1 MSQIFSRSNFQKKV
15 LSRLNN
21 SNKNILIRK
30 YLCQKT
36 ENINPSNEIHEKNKI
51 NKIIRTVN
59 TSVKKNKYVKKINI
73 NDYDDKSP
81 VQKNVNVNSNK
92 KPILVKKKMLKSK
105 KKLNLENK
113 ENQTINQKEKI
124 VNKHTKKKSLKV
136 LLSESKTSFNQ
147 NLTKIDKDDK
157 TLNFNKNQG
166 NKLFKIIKNI
176 ENTKS
181 KKENNNQKQE
191 IKDINNNKEKE
202 INDIGTNKTVM
213 VTNYKTNII
222 ENGQTNEDE
231 ELEENKIINISQ
243 DDDIEYYLKYEA
255 KNKSEKIIK
264 TDNNNDKIIPLKN
277 IRNGRLEN
285 SRLKQMHR
293 KINSLDNFLNSKEIK
308 LYNPIDKYNNNERE
322 NGRNFM
328 NVINNFDIIDIIS
341 RKERFKKISKS
352 NHNNFNLTKEI
363 SEETIIKKYPT
374 LKKKFKLN
382 GLNIIY
388 NDSNETSR
396 EKEKEIKNEES
407 YLKKNSHNIYSLY
420 KNISLLKPKKKNIN
434 INKAISGPDM
444 PPKSFQNS
452 WNKKYFIPLVSATL
466 VRDQDIK
473 KRKINFNKKIPTEID
488 KTKMKDILTYSNYKT
503 NQKNHLNFG
512 DNNKKKRELLFNFE
526 NNNIIIDNKIN
537 LSLQHKRT
545 NSFIN
550 KRYFHITERNNSI
563 NKNLNDSDNYN
574 TNHDIDLDIQEKK
587 LKTICKEIKKY
598 KFMKKVNN
606 KNLCSFTLENKF
618 NKILS
623 DDDKIEKINIKLN
636 NNIHQIDKKN
646 KKLKAIHLKLGYLN
660 IINIK
665 NDNLINGN
673 KLVIK
678 RGELLNKLRKIKKDY
693 TNYKCSD

>member
-1 MSQIFSRSNFQKKV
+1 M
-15 LSRLNN
+15 
-21 SNKNILIRK
+21 
-30 YLCQKT
+30 
-36 ENINPSNEIHEKNKI
+36 KI
-51 NKIIRTVN
+51 VRIIN
-59 TSVKKNKYVKKINI
+59 TSVKMNKYVKKINI

-81 VQKNVNVNSNK
+81 VQKNVNGNSNK

-176 ENTKS
+176 ENIKS
-181 KKENNNQKQE
+181 NKENNNQKQE

-222 ENGQTNEDE
+222 DNGQTNEDE

-264 TDNNNDKIIPLKN
+264 TDNNNDKIISLKN
-277 IRNGRLEN
+277 IRNNRLEN

-293 KINSLDNFLNSKEIK
+293 KINSLDNFLDSKEIK

-396 EKEKEIKNEES
+396 EKEIKNEES
-407 YLKKNSHNIYSLY
+407 YLKK
-420 KNISLLKPKKKNIN
+420 
-434 INKAISGPDM
+434 
-444 PPKSFQNS
+444 
-452 WNKKYFIPLVSATL
+452 KY
-466 VRDQDIK
+466 
-473 KRKINFNKKIPTEID
+473 
-488 KTKMKDILTYSNYKT
+488 
-503 NQKNHLNFG
+503 
-512 DNNKKKRELLFNFE
+512 
-526 NNNIIIDNKIN
+526 
-537 LSLQHKRT
+537 
-545 NSFIN
+545 
-550 KRYFHITERNNSI
+550 
-563 NKNLNDSDNYN
+563 
-574 TNHDIDLDIQEKK
+574 HDI
-587 LKTICKEIKKY
+587 
-598 KFMKKVNN
+598 N
-606 KNLCSFTLENKF
+606 
-618 NKILS
+618 
-623 DDDKIEKINIKLN
+623 
-636 NNIHQIDKKN
+636 
-646 KKLKAIHLKLGYLN
+646 
-660 IINIK
+660 
-665 NDNLINGN
+665 
-673 KLVIK
+673 
-678 RGELLNKLRKIKKDY
+678 
-693 TNYKCSD
+693 

>member
-15 LSRLNN
+15 LTRLNN
-21 SNKNILIRK
+21 SNKNILIKK
-30 YLCQKT
+30 YLGQKT

-51 NKIIRTVN
+51 NKIVRTTN
-59 TSVKKNKYVKKINI
+59 TSVKTNKYVKKINI

-176 ENTKS
+176 ENIKS
-181 KKENNNQKQE
+181 NKENNNQKQE

-222 ENGQTNEDE
+222 DNGQTNDDED
-231 ELEENKIINISQ
+231 LEENKIINISQ

-264 TDNNNDKIIPLKN
+264 TDNNNDKIILLKN

-293 KINSLDNFLNSKEIK
+293 KSNSLDNFLNN
-308 LYNPIDKYNNNERE
+308 LIDKYNNNERE

-396 EKEKEIKNEES
+396 EKEIKNEES
-407 YLKKNSHNIYSLY
+407 YLKKKYHDINSLH
-420 KNISLLKPKKKNIN
+420 KNISSVKSRKKNIN
-434 INKAISGPDM
+434 INK
-444 PPKSFQNS
+444 
-452 WNKKYFIPLVSATL
+452 V
-466 VRDQDIK
+466 
-473 KRKINFNKKIPTEID
+473 
-488 KTKMKDILTYSNYKT
+488 
-503 NQKNHLNFG
+503 
-512 DNNKKKRELLFNFE
+512 
-526 NNNIIIDNKIN
+526 NKI
-537 LSLQHKRT
+537 
-545 NSFIN
+545 FI
-550 KRYFHITERNNSI
+550 
-563 NKNLNDSDNYN
+563 
-574 TNHDIDLDIQEKK
+574 
-587 LKTICKEIKKY
+587 
-598 KFMKKVNN
+598 M
-606 KNLCSFTLENKF
+606 
-618 NKILS
+618 
-623 DDDKIEKINIKLN
+623 
-636 NNIHQIDKKN
+636 
-646 KKLKAIHLKLGYLN
+646 
-660 IINIK
+660 
-665 NDNLINGN
+665 
-673 KLVIK
+673 
-678 RGELLNKLRKIKKDY
+678 
-693 TNYKCSD
+693 